1 MPGIYLFISIGA
13 DPKILKKGGV
23 CLHDWTTQK
32 ILGFRWFK
40 KTKITLE
47 TVSFWRNTSL
57 SIFRFSP
64 FLYLMKACRWNL
76 INISKFT
83 NALIEKRED
92 IIRKGIRRIAQEM
105 LNRVV
110 DNHTVRV
117 TTVLSYS
124 NAVHGTNVVLIT
136 EKV

>member
-13 DPKILKKGGV
+13 DPKILKKGRV
-23 CLHDWTTQK
+23 CHHDWTTQK

-64 FLYLMKACRWNL
+64 FLYLMKACR
-76 INISKFT
+76 
-83 NALIEKRED
+83 
-92 IIRKGIRRIAQEM
+92 
-105 LNRVV
+105 
-110 DNHTVRV
+110 
-117 TTVLSYS
+117 
-124 NAVHGTNVVLIT
+124 
-136 EKV
+136 